1 MSETFIAKGKPR
13 LLGQFVLWVLL
24 IVGVVLTI
32 KRFLFGL
39 GSATNLN
46 DSYPWGFWIGFDI
59 LTGIALAAGGFTLTA
74 AIYIW
79 GSKKYHPLA
88 RPAILTALL
97 GYIFFVI
104 ALFID
109 LGRGL
114 VMWRMFLPWNW
125 QHESVMFEV
134 GWCVATYS
142 AILVFEF
149 LPSILERFRWQTL
162 MRWWETLTPLVV
174 IALVALFTYAMTSS
188 IRWAG
193 AILGITALFE
203 LLQASGAIP
212 RSRPVPILLI
222 MAGVLLSCLHQSSLG
237 SLFLIVPHKLNALW
251 HTPLLPIEFLLSAI
265 MVGPAMVVLEGI
277 VSARVFRRRP
287 ELELLSGLARAIP
300 ILISIY
306 LVVRVVDVAVR
317 GAVFNAFELNPQA
330 VMFWVE
336 LSLGSALPLALLA
349 TPEIAHTER
358 GLFWGSLL
366 TVAGV
371 FIHRLNVSVIG
382 IEAHTWQSYSPA
394 VSEYLI
400 SLGVVAGGLLAFRY
414 IVVHF
419 PVYETAVSL
428 EAAPQPTGRAWGTQ
442 PA

>member
-1 MSETFIAKGKPR
+1 MSDTFMVGGKPR

-24 IVGVVLTI
+24 VVGVVLTI

-39 GSATNLN
+39 GSTTNLN

-79 GSKKYHPLA
+79 GNKKYHPLA

-142 AILVFEF
+142 TILVFEF
-149 LPSILERFRWQTL
+149 LPSILERFKRQDL
-162 MRWWETLTPLVV
+162 MRLWERFTPMVV
-174 IALVALFTYAMTSS
+174 IVLITLFTYAMTSS
-188 IRWAG
+188 VRWAA
-193 AILGITALFE
+193 AIFAITGLFE
-203 LLQASGAIP
+203 LLQAIGAVP
-212 RSRPVPILLI
+212 RSRPVPMLLI

-265 MVGPAMVVLEGI
+265 MVGPAMVVFEGI
-277 VSARVFRRRP
+277 VSARIFRREP
-287 ELELLSGLARAIP
+287 ELELLSGLAKAIP
-300 ILISIY
+300 ILISVY

-317 GAVFNAFELNPQA
+317 GAVFTAFTLSPQA
-330 VMFWVE
+330 VMFWAE
-336 LSLGSALPLALLA
+336 LAIGSALPLALLA
-349 TPEIAHTER
+349 TPEVAHTER

-382 IEAHTWQSYSPA
+382 IQAHTWQSYSPA
-394 VSEYLI
+394 ISEYLI
-400 SLGVVAGGLLAFRY
+400 SLGVVSAGLLSFRF
-414 IVVHF
+414 IVRNF
-419 PVYETAVSL
+419 PVYEKTASR
-428 EAAPQPTGRAWGTQ
+428 EIA
-442 PA
+442 

>member
-1 MSETFIAKGKPR
+1 MSDAFVAQGKPR

-24 IVGVVLTI
+24 LVGVVLTL

-39 GSATNLN
+39 GSTTNLN

-79 GSKKYHPLA
+79 GNKKYHPLA

-97 GYIFFVI
+97 GYILFVI

-142 AILVFEF
+142 TILIFEF
-149 LPSILERFRWQTL
+149 APSILERFKWQSL
-162 MRWWETLTPLVV
+162 MRLWERFTPLVV
-174 IALVALFTYAMTSS
+174 IVLITLFTYAMTSS
-188 IRWAG
+188 LRWVAV
-193 AILGITALFE
+193 ILVITALFE
-203 LLQASGAIP
+203 LLQTIGVVP

-265 MVGPAMVVLEGI
+265 MVGPAMVVFEGI
-277 VSARVFRRRP
+277 VSARLFRREP
-287 ELELLSGLARAIP
+287 ELELLSGLAQAIP

-306 LVVRVVDVAVR
+306 LVVRVADVAVR
-317 GAVFNAFELNPQA
+317 GAVFTAFTLSPQA
-330 VMFWVE
+330 VMFWAE
-336 LSLGSALPLALLA
+336 LALGSALPLALLA
-349 TPEIAHTER
+349 TPEVAHTER

-382 IEAHTWQSYSPA
+382 IQAHTWQSYSPA

-400 SLGVVAGGLLAFRY
+400 SLGVVAGGLLAFRF
-414 IVVHF
+414 IVRNF
-419 PVYETAVSL
+419 PVYESTARR
-428 EAAPQPTGRAWGTQ
+428 ETA
-442 PA
+442 

>member
-1 MSETFIAKGKPR
+1 
-13 LLGQFVLWVLL
+13 LGQFVLWALL
-24 IVGVVLTI
+24 VIGVVLI
-32 KRFLFGL
+32 LKRFLFGL
-39 GSATNLN
+39 GSTTNLN
-46 DSYPWGFWIGFDI
+46 DSYPWGLWIGFDI
-59 LTGIALAAGGFTLTA
+59 LTGVALAAGGFTLTA

-79 GSKKYHPLA
+79 GNKKYHPLA

-97 GYIFFVI
+97 GYILFVI

-134 GWCVATYS
+134 GWCVATYLT
-142 AILVFEF
+142 ILVFEF
-149 LPSILERFRWQTL
+149 LPSVLERFKWHNL
-162 MRWWETLTPLVV
+162 MRLWETFTPLVV
-174 IALVALFTYAMTSS
+174 IVLLTLFTYAMTSS
-188 IRWAG
+188 PRWA
-193 AILGITALFE
+193 LTVLTITVLFE
-203 LLQASGAIP
+203 LLQALRVVP
-212 RSRPVPILLI
+212 RNRPVPILLI

-251 HTPLLPIEFLLSAI
+251 HTPLLPVEFLLSAI
-265 MVGPAMVVLEGI
+265 MVGPAMVVFEGL
-277 VSARVFRRRP
+277 VSARVFRRQP

-317 GAVFNAFELNPQA
+317 GAVFSAFELGPQA
-330 VMFWVE
+330 VMFWAE
-336 LSLGSALPLALLA
+336 LALGSVLPLALLA
-349 TPEIAHTER
+349 TPEVAHTER

-366 TVAGV
+366 TVVGV

-394 VSEYLI
+394 LSEYLI
-400 SLGVVAGGLLAFRY
+400 SLGVVAGGLLAFRF
-414 IVVHF
+414 IVCHF
-419 PVYETAVSL
+419 PVYEEAVLPQRAPRRGERVWGAQTA
-428 EAAPQPTGRAWGTQ
+428 
-442 PA
+442 

>member
-1 MSETFIAKGKPR
+1 MSETFVVEGKSR
-13 LLGQFVLWVLL
+13 VGGQLVLWTLL
-24 IVGVVLTI
+24 MVGAVLTA
-32 KRFLFGL
+32 KRFLLGL
-39 GSATNLN
+39 GSTTNLN
-46 DSYPWGFWIGFDI
+46 DSYPWGLWIGFDI

-79 GSKKYHPLA
+79 GNEKYHPLA

-109 LGRGL
+109 LGRGI

-125 QHESVMFEV
+125 QHDSVMFEV

-142 AILVFEF
+142 TILIFEF
-149 LPSILERFRWQTL
+149 LPSILEKYKRQDL

-174 IALVALFTYAMTSS
+174 IALITLFTYALTSS
-188 IRWAG
+188 LPWA
-193 AILGITALFE
+193 ATILIIAVLFE
-203 LLQASGAIP
+203 LLQTIGAVP

-222 MAGVLLSCLHQSSLG
+222 MAGVVLSCLHQSSLG

-265 MVGPAMVVLEGI
+265 MVGPAMVVFEGI
-277 VSARVFRRRP
+277 VSARIFRRTP
-287 ELELLSGLARAIP
+287 ELELLSGLAKAIP

-317 GAVFNAFELNPQA
+317 GAVFNAFMWNPQA
-330 VMFWVE
+330 VMFWAE
-336 LSLGSALPLALLA
+336 LAIGSALPLALFA

-366 TVAGV
+366 TVVGV
-371 FIHRLNVSVIG
+371 LIHRLNVSVIG
-382 IEAHTWQSYSPA
+382 IEAHTWQSYRPA

-414 IVVHF
+414 IVRNF
-419 PVYETAVSL
+419 PVYEKTASREGSPKRADRVL
-428 EAAPQPTGRAWGTQ
+428 GAPTA
-442 PA
+442 

>member
-1 MSETFIAKGKPR
+1 MRETFIAEGKPR

-24 IVGVVLTI
+24 VIGVVLTI

-39 GSATNLN
+39 GSTTNLN

-79 GSKKYHPLA
+79 GNKKYHPLA

-109 LGRGL
+109 LGRGI

-142 AILVFEF
+142 TILLFEF
-149 LPSILERFRWQTL
+149 LPSVLERFKRQDLLWL
-162 MRWWETLTPLVV
+162 WEKLTPLVV
-174 IALVALFTYAMTSS
+174 IILITLFTYAMTSS
-188 IRWAG
+188 PRWAA
-193 AILGITALFE
+193 AIFVITVLFE
-203 LLQASGAIP
+203 LLQMVGAVP

-265 MVGPAMVVLEGI
+265 MVGPAVVVFEGI
-277 VSARVFRRRP
+277 VSARLFRREP
-287 ELELLSGLARAIP
+287 ELELLSGLAKAIP

-317 GAVFNAFELNPQA
+317 GAVFGAFALNPQA

-336 LSLGSALPLALLA
+336 LAIGSALPLALLA

-382 IEAHTWQSYSPA
+382 IQAHTWQNYSPA

-414 IVVHF
+414 IVRNF
-419 PVYETAVSL
+419 PVYENPVKRETA
-428 EAAPQPTGRAWGTQ
+428 
-442 PA
+442 

>member
-1 MSETFIAKGKPR
+1 MSDTFIVGGKPR

-24 IVGVVLTI
+24 VVGVVLTI

-39 GSATNLN
+39 GSTTNLN

-79 GSKKYHPLA
+79 GNKKYHPLA

-142 AILVFEF
+142 TILVFEF
-149 LPSILERFRWQTL
+149 LPSILERFKRQDL
-162 MRWWETLTPLVV
+162 MRLWERFTPMVV
-174 IALVALFTYAMTSS
+174 IVLITLFTYAMTSS
-188 IRWAG
+188 VRWAA
-193 AILGITALFE
+193 AIFAITGLFE
-203 LLQASGAIP
+203 LLQTIGAVP

-265 MVGPAMVVLEGI
+265 MVGPAMVVFEGI
-277 VSARVFRRRP
+277 VSARIFRREP
-287 ELELLSGLARAIP
+287 ELELLSGLAKAIP
-300 ILISIY
+300 ILIAIY

-317 GAVFNAFELNPQA
+317 GAVFTAFTLSPQA
-330 VMFWVE
+330 VMFWAE
-336 LSLGSALPLALLA
+336 LAIGSALPLALLA
-349 TPEIAHTER
+349 TPEVAHTER

-382 IEAHTWQSYSPA
+382 IQAHTWQSYSPA
-394 VSEYLI
+394 ISEYLI
-400 SLGVVAGGLLAFRY
+400 SLGVVSAGLLSFRF
-414 IVVHF
+414 IVRNF
-419 PVYETAVSL
+419 PVYEKTASR
-428 EAAPQPTGRAWGTQ
+428 EIA
-442 PA
+442 

>member
-1 MSETFIAKGKPR
+1 
-13 LLGQFVLWVLL
+13 LVLWVLL
-24 IVGVVLTI
+24 LVGVVLTI
-32 KRFLFGL
+32 KRFLLGL
-39 GSATNLN
+39 GSTTNLN
-46 DSYPWGFWIGFDI
+46 DSYPWGLWIGFDI
-59 LTGIALAAGGFTLTA
+59 LAGIALAAGGFTLTA

-79 GSKKYHPLA
+79 GNRKYHPLA

-134 GWCVATYS
+134 GWCVATYTT
-142 AILVFEF
+142 ILIFEF
-149 LPSILERFRWQTL
+149 APSVLERFQWRTL
-162 MRWWETLTPLVV
+162 MRLWERLTPLVV
-174 IALVALFTYAMTSS
+174 IVLLTLFTYAMTSS
-188 IRWAG
+188 VGWAA
-193 AILGITALFE
+193 AILAITALFE
-203 LLQASGAIP
+203 LLQTLGAVP

-237 SLFLIVPHKLNALW
+237 SLFLIIPHKLDPLW

-265 MVGPAMVVLEGI
+265 MVGPAMVVFEGI
-277 VSARVFRRRP
+277 VSARLFRREP
-287 ELELLSGLARAIP
+287 ELELLAGLARAIP
-300 ILISIY
+300 VLISIY

-317 GAVFNAFELNPQA
+317 GAVFNAFQWNPQA

-336 LSLGSALPLALLA
+336 LGVGAALPLALLA
-349 TPEIAHTER
+349 TPEVARTER

-371 FIHRLNVSVIG
+371 LIHRLNVSVIG
-382 IEAHTWQSYSPA
+382 IKVPTWESYSPA
-394 VSEYLI
+394 LSEYLI
-400 SLGVVAGGLLAFRY
+400 SLGVVAGGLLAFRF
-414 IVVHF
+414 IVRNF
-419 PVYETAVSL
+419 PVYERSARRETA
-428 EAAPQPTGRAWGTQ
+428 
-442 PA
+442 